1 MLLFLFPKKLRK
13 INLAVLHCFDA
24 NETAIDKQLPADVVR
39 FLFSVKMKKIL
50 IEIFGYCIKRLLFL
64 EKCVIINKLDKSIT
78 DKNGEYYDKNQ
89 YRFG

>member
-1 MLLFLFPKKLRK
+1 MLLFLFPEKLRK
-13 INLAVLHCFDA
+13 INLAVLHIFDA
-24 NETAIDKQLPADVVR
+24 NGIAIGKQLLPDVVR

-50 IEIFGYCIKRLLFL
+50 VEIFGYCIKRLLFL
-64 EKCVIINKLDKSIT
+64 EKCVIIYKLNKSIT